1 VLFTVSTVR
10 NTLTQVIKLNE
21 KLIKFELLRNPAV
34 IEFYY
39 LLIIAS
45 VNHDGN
51 ISFTFLNK

>member
-10 NTLTQVIKLNE
+10 NTLALVMKLNE
-21 KLIKFELLRNPAV
+21 KLIKFELLRKPAV

>member
-1 VLFTVSTVR
+1 M
-10 NTLTQVIKLNE
+10 KLNE
-21 KLIKFELLRNPAV
+21 KLIKFELLRKPAV